1 MKRFLV
7 FLFLSVLI
15 VCSWGCERAE
25 EPAAEPAETQET
37 AVEEKPSAEMTE
49 LMVKTATVKAVDYD
63 TRVVVLEDPE
73 GNVVA
78 FEAGEEV
85 RNLAQVEVG
94 DQVVARFLRS
104 VAVAVR
110 PADEEVPAGAELTRV
125 AVAAPGEKPGI
136 LMADT
141 KEMAA
146 LVKAIDRENRLV
158 TFEGPE
164 GGLAVFKVADQ
175 VNLDAVEVGEN
186 LVVVYTEALG
196 ISVEEPAAEEL

>member
-7 FLFLSVLI
+7 FLFLSGLI
-15 VCSWGCERAE
+15 VCTWGCEKAE
-25 EPAAEPAETQET
+25 EPAVEPAETQEA

-73 GNVVA
+73 GNVVT

-85 RNLAQVEVG
+85 QNLAQVEVG
-94 DQVVARFLRS
+94 DKVVARFLRS
-104 VAVAVR
+104 VAVAVW
-110 PADEEVPAGAELTRV
+110 PADEEVPAGAELSQV

-136 LMADT
+136 LIADT
-141 KEMAA
+141 MQMHA

-158 TFEGPE
+158 TCEGPE
-164 GGLAVFKVADQ
+164 GGLEVFKVADQ
-175 VNLDAVEVGEN
+175 VKLDAVEVGQN

-196 ISVEEPAAEEL
+196 ISVEEPADDEM